1 MHFIEPINRAQVTFG
16 SLEDLM
22 SLDNP
27 VRLID
32 AFADPL
38 VLKRLGFG
46 VKESKME
53 GRPAFEQ
60 RVTVSRRLKRTSPF
74 ISFSRAPWHPS
85 QFSFRRL
92 LISAA
97 ASSHLRLDG
106 NANTIIRTNHH
117 PPAMPLLE
125 DLLAQIEPSG
135 LSNQC

>member
-22 SLDNP
+22 TPDNP

-32 AFADPL
+32 AFADRL
-38 VLKRLGFG
+38 DLKRLGFR
-46 VKESKME
+46 VTELKRE
-53 GRPAFEQ
+53 GRPAFESWG
-60 RVTVSRRLKRTSPF
+60 TVSRRLKRTSPF

-106 NANTIIRTNHH
+106 DANTFIRTNHH
-117 PPAMPLLE
+117 PHDKSLLE
-125 DLLAQIEPSG
+125 EMLAH
-135 LSNQC
+135 L